1 MGRVL
6 RKKKKV
12 DYHAAIHKYDKL
24 GFAKSRTLT
33 VKVARQAGLA
43 GRAAS
48 APVLTTWPPLGMHGS
63 VTYFADIAND
73 PNWQNG
79 AADTIWLPFRMLDIQ
94 SAGWQGLAEVVAG
107 VDADQNARDHFDDVS
122 GTLRAAYSGT
132 RITEAVGE
140 AAAAICILENYPGYQ
155 MIWGAHLHAGIGI
168 DQIWRLDNHNGSFDY
183 LIVEAKGPGA
193 GLIYSPF
200 LPPNYNQM
208 ELGWV
213 INHLYSMD
221 NNWHAAGQ
229 EIVANLGLHFA
240 VAHRNYGGGTK
251 SYYGLAPNS
260 QHLTRPSRVFGLVVT
275 AQWGPNGCL
284 RYQQGAQVQYL

>member
-12 DYHAAIHKYDKL
+12 DYHKAVHKYDKL
-24 GFAKSRTLT
+24 GFAKSRTVT
-33 VKVARQAGLA
+33 VKVTRHAGLP

-48 APVLTTWPPLGMHGS
+48 APVLGAWPPLGMHGS

-73 PNWQNG
+73 PAWENG
-79 AADTIWLPFRMLDIQ
+79 AADTIWLAFRMLDV
-94 SAGWQGLAEVVAG
+94 SNAGWQGLAEVVAG
-107 VDADQNARDHFDDVS
+107 VDADQDARDHFDDVA
-122 GTLRAAYSGT
+122 GTLRVGHSGP

-140 AAAAICILENYPGYQ
+140 AAAAICVLENYPGYR
-155 MIWGAHLHAGIGI
+155 MIWGAHLHAGVGI
-168 DQIWRLDNHNGSFDY
+168 DQIWRLDNRNGSFDY

-193 GLIYSPF
+193 GLIQSPF

-208 ELGWV
+208 DEGWV

-221 NNWHAAGQ
+221 SNWHGAGV
-229 EIVANLGLHFA
+229 EMVANLGLRFA

-260 QHLTRPSRVFGLVVT
+260 QHRTSRSRLYGLVVT
-275 AQWGPNGCL
+275 AQWLPDGRLGYRQGVRA
-284 RYQQGAQVQYL
+284 RYL